1 MNRLIALLIPFI
13 IAAAAAESS
22 RTAAEADPAS
32 LSQHWAASLKAE
44 DAKKYDEALAETAAF
59 QKAGGDVFM
68 STLRTAWLSLS
79 SGDYTKAEASYTAAS
94 KLQPAAVNPLLG
106 QLSTAQAQKDA
117 RKIER
122 AAEAVLRVESANYRA
137 QMALGALYFAIPDY
151 RKSLSAYRR
160 VLTNYPDDNDAMS
173 GAAWAAVYVG
183 DKKEATEIFRRLLS
197 MNPDYPQA
205 KKGLE
210 AAAK

>member
-1 MNRLIALLIPFI
+1 MNRLITLILPFL
-13 IAAAAAESS
+13 IAA
-22 RTAAEADPAS
+22 TAAQSPRAVAEDPAT

-44 DAKKYDEALAETAAF
+44 EAKKYDDALAETAFF
-59 QKAGGDVFM
+59 QKGGGDAFM
-68 STLRTAWLSLS
+68 STLRVAWLSLS
-79 SGDYTKAEASYTAAS
+79 SGDFAKAEASYTAAS

-106 QLSTAQAQKDA
+106 QLSTAQALKDA

-137 QMALGALYFAIPDY
+137 QMALGALYFATPDY

-160 VLTNYPDDNDAMS
+160 ALTNYPDDNDAMS
-173 GAAWAAVYVG
+173 GAAWAAIYTG
-183 DKKEATEIFRRLLS
+183 DKKEAAEIFKKLLS
-197 MNPDYPQA
+197 LSPNYPQA
-205 KKGLE
+205 QKGLE